1 MRVRLI
7 AAALAVLAAGPARA
21 AETAP
26 GPAPTAAATAQP
38 ALEAGAVDGLRACQS
53 IVDGR
58 APADAAAIFGF
69 TAAGETLLRET
80 DRGKI
85 EILPP
90 AGDRRSCRV
99 QVYALVLENKDVL
112 DAVSAFLTTPPQ
124 AYAPL
129 QSRIAER
136 VGNYA
141 ARTSIWAQSGGGEG
155 LAMVTLY
162 EILAN
167 EYYLGPKI
175 IVDFLVDKT

>member
-1 MRVRLI
+1 MSNSLEDGILSRSNILI
-7 AAALAVLAAGPARA
+7 I
-21 AETAP
+21 
-26 GPAPTAAATAQP
+26 
-38 ALEAGAVDGLRACQS
+38 DG
-53 IVDGR
+53 D
-58 APADAAAIFGF
+58 
-69 TAAGETLLRET
+69 
-80 DRGKI
+80 
-85 EILPP
+85 
-90 AGDRRSCRV
+90 
-99 QVYALVLENKDVL
+99 KDVL

-141 ARTSIWAQSGGGEG
+141 ARTSIWAQSGGGAG

-175 IVDFLVDKT
+175 IIDFLVDKT

>member
-21 AETAP
+21 AETA
-26 GPAPTAAATAQP
+26 PAPTAAATAQP

-58 APADAAAIFGF
+58 APAEAATIFGF

-141 ARTSIWAQSGGGEG
+141 ARTSIWAQSGGGAG

>member
-7 AAALAVLAAGPARA
+7 AATLAVLAAGPARA

-26 GPAPTAAATAQP
+26 APTAAATAQP
-38 ALEAGAVDGLRACQS
+38 AQEAGAVDGLRACQS

-141 ARTSIWAQSGGGEG
+141 ARTSIWAQSGGGAG

>member
-1 MRVRLI
+1 MRLALVPLACAVFFAG
-7 AAALAVLAAGPARA
+7 AASAA
-21 AETAP
+21 
-26 GPAPTAAATAQP
+26 AQP
-38 ALEAGAVDGLRACQS
+38 ALEAGAVDGIRACQS
-53 IVDGR
+53 IVEGR
-58 APADAAAIFGF
+58 TPADAASIFGF
-69 TAAGETLLRET
+69 TVAGEAISLET

-90 AGDRRSCRV
+90 AADRRSCRV

-141 ARTSIWAQSGGGEG
+141 ARTSIWAQSGGGAG

-175 IVDFLVDKT
+175 IIDFLVDKT